1 MIKKGQYDQAF
12 QTVKNNQSS
21 HLSICSSK
29 PQAIALPNH
38 IKHCAQCGT
47 PVEEKIPPGESLLR
61 AVCPSCQ
68 TIHYE
73 NPKIVAGCIP
83 EWEDKILLCRR
94 AIEPRLGLWTF
105 PAGFMELGES
115 TEEAAIRETLEE
127 AHADIRIYSL
137 FGIFSLPHVSQV
149 YVVYRAH
156 LQHLDFK
163 PGPESLEV
171 QLVSHSDIPWDQ
183 LAFPVIQESLSR
195 YVKDIQADTM
205 QTHSVVV
212 PTKKHPSF

>member
-1 MIKKGQYDQAF
+1 MIPAINF
-12 QTVKNNQSS
+12 
-21 HLSICSSK
+21 CSE
-29 PQAIALPNH
+29 
-38 IKHCAQCGT
+38 CGNS
-47 PVEEKIPPGESLLR
+47 VEHKIPEGETLYR
-61 AVCPSCQ
+61 AVCSACQ
-68 TIHYE
+68 TIHYQ

-94 AIEPRLGLWTF
+94 AINPRIGLWTF

-127 AHADIRIYSL
+127 AHANVRIHAL

-156 LQHLDFK
+156 LLNLDFK

-171 QLVSHSDIPWDQ
+171 ELVSLSNIPWEK
-183 LAFPVIQESLSR
+183 LAFPVIHECLNL
-195 YVKDIQADTM
+195 YAKDIPASLF
-205 QTHSVVV
+205 QTHSTIV
-212 PTKKHPSF
+212 PSQNGHP

>member
-1 MIKKGQYDQAF
+1 
-12 QTVKNNQSS
+12 VKNAQSS
-21 HLSICSSK
+21 RSITCPSQSGSTT
-29 PQAIALPNH
+29 LPNN
-38 IKHCAQCGT
+38 IKYCAQCGT
-47 PVEEKIPPGESLLR
+47 LVEEKIPSGETLLR

-94 AIEPRLGLWTF
+94 AIEPRMGLWTY

-115 TEEAAIRETLEE
+115 TEEAAARETLEE
-127 AHADIRIYSL
+127 AHADIIIHSL

-156 LQHLDFK
+156 LQSLDFK
-163 PGPESLEV
+163 PGAESLDV
-171 QLVSHSDIPWDQ
+171 QLVPLSDIPWEH
-183 LAFPVIQESLSR
+183 LAFPVIHESLTR
-195 YVKDIQADTM
+195 YVKDIQAATP
-205 QTHSVVV
+205 QTHSAVV
-212 PTKKHPSF
+212 PTKKHPSFYSS